1 MADAVAT
8 FLQLADQCLSPGLG
22 CDQAARQ
29 LEKVRERMLKVCGQ
43 ERAWPREG
51 VAKVTAGGRGQKRA
65 WPRWHQWGCGRPRR
79 GVATHQTWKML
90 PIDGCA
96 LTEGGLWAWPHS
108 GRGTAG
114 RAWSHK

>member
-29 LEKVRERMLKVCGQ
+29 LEKVRERMLKVCARQ
-43 ERAWPREG
+43 RAWP
-51 VAKVTAGGRGQKRA
+51 TWQLGGRGQKRA
-65 WPRWHQWGCGRPRR
+65 WPAGPRERCGRSRR
-79 GVATHQTWKML
+79 GVATHQTRKTL

-96 LTEGGLWAWPHS
+96 PTEGGLWAWPHNDVAS
-108 GRGTAG
+108 LG
-114 RAWSHK
+114 AWSHNC